1 VPNLR
6 QVQGRVRNVE
16 GLPDTI
22 ADEGTACRLNRCR
35 CTQVNLTDARQRAQ
49 KGDLWSV
56 NDAGGCSSVKFS
68 LN

>member
-6 QVQGRVRNVE
+6 PVQGRVWNVE

-22 ADEGTACRLNRCR
+22 ADEGTACGLNRRR

-68 LN
+68 MT